1 MPRSRGAS
9 SRWLRSAKC
18 SCGEG
23 RAREVHSH
31 PPVASHPPCPSIVTE
46 TVQAIYAA
54 YATGDPDRIAALLH
68 PDVIWVAPAGN
79 ATQIALAL
87 GSADDAGPPRSL
99 NDLDRDA
106 IVAFMAY
113 DYPRFFANVAFEP
126 RSIVSEGNVVL
137 AEHRMSATLPNGR
150 PYVNDYCFAYE
161 VADGR
166 VTAIRE
172 YMDTRGGWLQVFGD
186 DPPEVLLEGTPPG
199 S

>member
-1 MPRSRGAS
+1 MT
-9 SRWLRSAKC
+9 AK
-18 SCGEG
+18 
-23 RAREVHSH
+23 
-31 PPVASHPPCPSIVTE
+31 E
-46 TVQAIYAA
+46 TVRALYAA
-54 YATGDPDRIAALLH
+54 YAAGDPDGIAALLH

-79 ATQIALAL
+79 ATEVAL
-87 GSADDAGPPRSL
+87 GLGDADDAGAPQGR

-106 IVAFMAY
+106 IVRFMAY

-126 RSIVSEGNVVL
+126 RSMVCEGSLVL

-161 VADGR
+161 VTDDR
-166 VTAIRE
+166 VTEIRE

-186 DPPEVLLEGTPPG
+186 DPPEVLLQGTPPA

>member
-1 MPRSRGAS
+1 MT
-9 SRWLRSAKC
+9 AKD
-18 SCGEG
+18 
-23 RAREVHSH
+23 
-31 PPVASHPPCPSIVTE
+31 
-46 TVQAIYAA
+46 TVKTLYAA
-54 YATGDPDRIAALLH
+54 YAAGDADRIEALLH
-68 PDVIWVAPAGN
+68 PDVMWVAPAGN
-79 ATQIALAL
+79 ATQVALGL
-87 GSADDAGPPRSL
+87 GSADDAGSPRGL

-113 DYPRFFANVAFEP
+113 DYPRFFGDVTFEP
-126 RSIVSEGNVVL
+126 RSMVGDGDIVL

-150 PYVNDYCFAYE
+150 RYVNDYCFAYE

-186 DPPEVLLEGTPPG
+186 DPPQVLMEGTRAG